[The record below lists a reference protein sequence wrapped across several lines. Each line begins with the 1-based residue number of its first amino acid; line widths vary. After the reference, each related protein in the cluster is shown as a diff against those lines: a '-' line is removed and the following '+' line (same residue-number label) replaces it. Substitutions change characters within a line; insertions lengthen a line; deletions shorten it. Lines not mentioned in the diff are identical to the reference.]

1 MERVDRSSTA
11 SPALSAK
18 GNGRVDW
25 DSVLKGLPKAFGT
38 ADLMKNPTAA
48 AKGQGQVF
56 AAIGRWVATKRA
68 KKVGK
73 GQYRRV

>member
-1 MERVDRSSTA
+1 MA
-11 SPALSAK
+11 SAK
-18 GNGRVDW
+18 RTARSAKQNGRVDW
-25 DSVLKGLPKAFGT
+25 DAVLKGLPKKFGV
-38 ADLMKNPTAA
+38 AEVMERPVAA

-73 GQYRRV
+73 GQYQRV

>member
-1 MERVDRSSTA
+1 M
-11 SPALSAK
+11 
-18 GNGRVDW
+18 
-25 DSVLKGLPKAFGT
+25 VLKGLPKTFGA
-38 ADLMKNPTAA
+38 ADALKNPAAA

-73 GQYRRV
+73 GQYQRV